1 MTPRERRRRIHAQA
15 LPIIG
20 GMASQNVLNL
30 VDAWMIGALG
40 ASALAGVGLASFIVF
55 VAVAFISGMAPS
67 VQSIAA
73 QRFGAGRP
81 DEAAA
86 ALNGGLLLAL
96 AVGLPVSLMLIAATP
111 ALMALL
117 NSDPA
122 VQEAGGVYLMI
133 RLTAVAFV
141 GMNFAFRGYWSAVD
155 RPRYYFGTIVAVH
168 VLNVTISYPLIFGY
182 LGLPELGVAGAA
194 IGTAASLVIAT
205 LIHIVLGLRLAAGD
219 GLLRRLPARTD
230 IARLLRLGLPNA
242 MQQLLFAMGFTAL
255 FWIVGQIGTQELAV
269 AHVLVTFSLVA
280 ILPGLG
286 FGIAAASLAGQ
297 AIGRGN
303 LYEATR
309 WPWDVFRES
318 LPIFALLAAV
328 ALLATEPVLA
338 LFLREEHLVALGVT
352 PLRIFGLGIIIDALG
367 LILMHALLGAGA
379 ARLVLIVAVSLQW
392 VFFLPAAWVLGPY
405 LGFGLTAVWLAMVF
419 WRGAQTAIFIAA
431 WQGGSWQRIRV

>member
-1 MTPRERRRRIHAQA
+1 MTHTENAGAQA
-15 LPIIG
+15 GDVATEQASHGKSSLPLLTVGAIG
-20 GMASQNVLNL
+20 VVYG
-30 VDAWMIGALG
+30 DIGTSPIYAFRE
-40 ASALAGVGLASFIVF
+40 AMSVRPGVGATEVEVLGLLSLIVW
-55 VAVAFISGMAPS
+55 ALTLTVAFKYVFFVTRA
-67 VQSIAA
+67 
-73 QRFGAGRP
+73 
-81 DEAAA
+81 DN
-86 ALNGGLLLAL
+86 NGEGGTL
-96 AVGLPVSLMLIAATP
+96 S
-111 ALMALL
+111 LMALARKTFEK
-117 NSDPA
+117 PP
-122 VQEAGGVYLMI
+122 VWI
-133 RLTAVAFV
+133 TA
-141 GMNFAFRGYWSAVD
+141 
-155 RPRYYFGTIVAVH
+155 
-168 VLNVTISYPLIFGY
+168 
-182 LGLPELGVAGAA
+182 LGVAGAA